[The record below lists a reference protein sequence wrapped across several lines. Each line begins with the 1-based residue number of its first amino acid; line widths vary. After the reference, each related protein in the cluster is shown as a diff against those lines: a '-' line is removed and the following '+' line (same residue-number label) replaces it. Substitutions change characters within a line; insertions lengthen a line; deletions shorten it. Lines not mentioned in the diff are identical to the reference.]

1 MSAPAPDHAAAAP
14 KADPYRELALEIY
27 VRLASRIYSSPAGAD
42 GKRPDPKVLAAM
54 SFKMAEAFEAAERE
68 TDRARVIAEA
78 KAKATVKLDEV
89 DLTSVFQTTARKP

>member
-1 MSAPAPDHAAAAP
+1 MSAPSPQPAAP

-68 TDRARVIAEA
+68 TDRARAIAEA

-89 DLTSVFQTTARKP
+89 DLTSVFQSAAGKP

>member
-1 MSAPAPDHAAAAP
+1 MSAPAPDHPAAAP

-68 TDRARVIAEA
+68 TDRARAIAEA

>member
-1 MSAPAPDHAAAAP
+1 MSAPAHAQPAEP
-14 KADPYRELALEIY
+14 KTDPYRELALEIY

-42 GKRPDPKVLAAM
+42 GKRPDPKILAAM

-68 TDRARVIAEA
+68 TDRARAIAEA

-89 DLTSVFQTTARKP
+89 DLSSVFQSSAKKS

>member
-1 MSAPAPDHAAAAP
+1 MSAPGHHPAEP
-14 KADPYRELALEIY
+14 KADPFRELALEIY

-42 GKRPDPKVLAAM
+42 GKRPDPKILAAM

-68 TDRARVIAEA
+68 TDRARAIAEA

-89 DLTSVFQTTARKP
+89 DLTSVFQSTPKKS